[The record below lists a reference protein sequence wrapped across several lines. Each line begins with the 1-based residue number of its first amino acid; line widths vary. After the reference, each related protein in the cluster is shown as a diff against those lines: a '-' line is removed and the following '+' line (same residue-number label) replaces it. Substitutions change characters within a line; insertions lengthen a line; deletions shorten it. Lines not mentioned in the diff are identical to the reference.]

1 MAPMYV
7 AYLLIASIALPLGV
21 IIYKG
26 NVWLIEGYDPNKVT
40 DKEGLGKW
48 VGSNFIFIG
57 LHSVMFAILSYF
69 VQTLLIGIWMLGF
82 VIIIAR
88 TTIGERKYYEKK

>member
-1 MAPMYV
+1 MEFGYV
-7 AYLLIASIALPLGV
+7 VYLLIASITLPLGV

-26 NVWLIEGYDPNKVT
+26 NVWLIGGYDPNKVT

-57 LHSVMFAILSYF
+57 IYSVTFAILSYF
-69 VQTLLIGIWMLGF
+69 VQTLMIGIWILGF

-88 TTIGERKYYEKK
+88 TTIGERKYYAKK